1 MIRLA
6 DASVML
12 SIFQA
17 TFPTTILAIAS
28 YVLTSMALYAMAKR
42 RGIHKP
48 WLAWVPVF
56 NCWILGSLSDQY
68 RYVVRGENRSKR
80 RWLLAL
86 KLMSTAADMVVTVM
100 SFGTVMQLL
109 GGAVRGAGMSQV
121 TRILLTTTLRMSGW
135 AGLFTILAVA
145 YAVIKFM
152 ALYDVY
158 RSMAPD
164 SATTFLVLSILFRI
178 TAPFFLFVNRELDM
192 GMPPRRDI

>member
-121 TRILLTTTLRMSGW
+121 TRILLTTALRMSGW
-135 AGLFTILAVA
+135 AGLFTILAAA